1 MTPLDYDYL
10 QKMLKDRSGLMLS
23 ADKKYLLESR
33 LLPLARKAGVAGI
46 SDLVAKMKGGS
57 EALILDVVE
66 AMTTNETFFFRD
78 KTPFDHFKDTVV
90 PELLRARA
98 GRRNLRIW
106 CAAASTGQEPYS
118 LAMILKEMGAALNG
132 WRVEIVATDLSPEV
146 LEKSRSGIYTQFE
159 VQRGLPIQLLVKYF
173 TQVGALWQLNADTK
187 AMVQFRPFNLLQ
199 DFAPLGKFDIVFC
212 RNVLIYFDQP
222 TKTDIFK
229 RLAKASESDG
239 YLFLGAAETVVGLTD
254 QYRICPNRRGV
265 YLPNGMAGAQPVSS
279 GAGARLGGVKES
291 VGVGR

>member
-1 MTPLDYDYL
+1 
-10 QKMLKDRSGLMLS
+10 
-23 ADKKYLLESR
+23 
-33 LLPLARKAGVAGI
+33 
-46 SDLVAKMKGGS
+46 
-57 EALILDVVE
+57 
-66 AMTTNETFFFRD
+66 
-78 KTPFDHFKDTVV
+78 
-90 PELLRARA
+90 
-98 GRRNLRIW
+98 
-106 CAAASTGQEPYS
+106 
-118 LAMILKEMGAALNG
+118 MILKEMGAALNG

-265 YLPNGMAGAQPVSS
+265 YLPNGMAGAQPVSY
-279 GAGARLGGVKES
+279 GAGARVGGAKES

>member
-10 QKMLKDRSGLMLS
+10 QKLLKDRSGLMLS

-33 LLPLARKAGVAGI
+33 LLPLARKIGVAGI

-57 EALILDVVE
+57 ETLILDVVE

-78 KTPFDHFKDTVV
+78 KTPFDHFKEAVI

-98 GRRNLRIW
+98 GRRALRIW

-146 LEKSRSGIYTQFE
+146 LEKSRSGLYTQFE
-159 VQRGLPIQLLVKYF
+159 VQRGLPIQMLVRHF
-173 TQVGALWQLNADTK
+173 TQVGAMWQLNAATK
-187 AMVQFRPFNLLQ
+187 ALVQYRQFNLLQ
-199 DFAPLGKFDIVFC
+199 DFSSLGKFDIIFC
-212 RNVLIYFDQP
+212 RNVLIYFDQA
-222 TKTDIFK
+222 TKTDIFN
-229 RLAKASESDG
+229 RLARVSEADG

-254 QYRICPNRRGV
+254 KYRICPDRRGV
-265 YLPNGMAGAQPVSS
+265 YVPNGAAAARPVLP
-279 GAGARLGGVKES
+279 GARLGETRES
-291 VGVGR
+291 VVAGR